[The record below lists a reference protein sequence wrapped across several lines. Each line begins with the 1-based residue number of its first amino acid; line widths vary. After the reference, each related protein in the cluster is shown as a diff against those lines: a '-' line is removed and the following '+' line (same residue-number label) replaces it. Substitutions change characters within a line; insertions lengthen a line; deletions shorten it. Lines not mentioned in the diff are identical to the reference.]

1 MYKMEQR
8 NELLKKLY
16 YDPLIGL
23 SSKAKFYKKAKAM
36 DNTITLKHIQEFLD
50 KQATTQITKQV
61 KTNTEFS
68 TIISPGVRNNYQMDI
83 MYLPHPV
90 QNENFKYLL
99 TCIDVYSRYA
109 FVKTLKTK
117 SGPEVFEAAKELFLQ
132 NGKPVNLNV
141 DEGKEFIYKPF
152 KSYCEDNNITMWF
165 SDTEQS
171 NKNAII
177 ERFHRTLRNYILRYE
192 VANGNAYIK
201 QLPNLIINYN
211 TTYHNTMKTE
221 PALIWSGNKPNTQSI
236 TYIENEYKE
245 GDKVRHIVNKT
256 AFGKNSSTTQFTKN
270 IFTVGRVDGQSI
282 YLVGLTK
289 PFKSTELIKA
299 IGENLDTSYDDR
311 IKASSRAEVI
321 KRRLKKAGL

>member
-1 MYKMEQR
+1 MEQK

-23 SSKAKFYKKAKAM
+23 SSKAKFYKKAKSF
-36 DNTITLKHIQEFLD
+36 DNSITLKNIQDFLD
-50 KQATTQITKQV
+50 SQATTQITKQV
-61 KTNTEFS
+61 KQNKEYS
-68 TIISPGVRNNYQMDI
+68 TIVSPGVRNNYQMDI

-109 FVKTLKTK
+109 FVKPMKTK
-117 SGPEVFEAAKELFLQ
+117 TGPETYEAMKELFLE

-152 KSYCEDNNITMWF
+152 KQYCEDNDITMWF
-165 SDTEQS
+165 SDTQQS

-177 ERFHRTLRNYILRYE
+177 ERFHRTLRNFILRYE
-192 VANGNAYIK
+192 TANGNAYIK
-201 QLPNLIINYN
+201 ELPNLIKNYN
-211 TTYHNTMKTE
+211 TTEHNTVKAI
-221 PALIWSGNKPNTQSI
+221 PALIWSGNATNLQTIK
-236 TYIENEYKE
+236 YIENEFKE
-245 GDKVRHIVNKT
+245 GDKVRHVVEK
-256 AFGKNSSTTQFTKN
+256 AVFGKNSSTNTFTKT
-270 IFTVGRVDGQSI
+270 IYTVERVNGNTI
-282 YLVGLTK
+282 YLQGLTK

-311 IKASSRAEVI
+311 IKASSRSEVI
-321 KRRLKKAGL
+321 KRRLKKAGLA